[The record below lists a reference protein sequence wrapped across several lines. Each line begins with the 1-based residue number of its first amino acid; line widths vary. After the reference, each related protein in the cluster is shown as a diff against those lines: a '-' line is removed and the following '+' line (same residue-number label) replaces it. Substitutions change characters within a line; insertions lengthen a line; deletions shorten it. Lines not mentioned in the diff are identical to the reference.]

1 MGAKKLA
8 VMQFAKM
15 FIILLMLVVIV
26 EGVRIAEEQCEHD
39 TKCYSPDDCPSGEV
53 CCPWEI
59 SRCPDGAGSCGK
71 NCA

>member
-8 VMQFAKM
+8 VMQFAKK
-15 FIILLMLVVIV
+15 FILLLMLVVIV
-26 EGVRIAEEQCEHD
+26 EGVRTVSAQCLPPE
-39 TKCYSPDDCPSGEV
+39 CYSQDDCPSDEV